1 MSSMPVVP
9 TTVTRSE
16 PFEDAL
22 DELVQEAVSNAVRRS
37 VRPSTILAGR
47 YT

>member
-1 MSSMPVVP
+1 VP

-22 DELVQEAVSNAVRRS
+22 DELVQAAVSNAVRRS
-37 VRPSTILAGR
+37 VRPSTIRAGR